1 MLNFVKNIDLDSK
14 ISTDLLTNWELTMLG
29 EKKIDEN
36 VNKIN
41 DLTYLLGK
49 DFFTRAGFQS
59 YLIFHS
65 LFKILALHSPNYDKV
80 TA

>member
-1 MLNFVKNIDLDSK
+1 MKNIDLDSK

-41 DLTYLLGK
+41 DLTYPLGK
-49 DFFTRAGFQS
+49 DFFTRAGF
-59 YLIFHS
+59 
-65 LFKILALHSPNYDKV
+65 KV
-80 TA
+80 IWFFIHCLKY